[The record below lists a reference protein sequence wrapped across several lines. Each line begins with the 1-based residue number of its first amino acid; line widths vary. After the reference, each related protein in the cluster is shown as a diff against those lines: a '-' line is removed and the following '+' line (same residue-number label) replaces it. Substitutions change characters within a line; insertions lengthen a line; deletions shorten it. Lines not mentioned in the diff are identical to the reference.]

1 VRLGLPKSRMGILA
15 LIVVVLWIS
24 QALFLTPVIL
34 RYAPWLSFLLDLL
47 LVLVAVICVWKIF
60 KFVRTR
66 LLWKI
71 KRRLFLAHIFIGAI
85 PVFLVIF
92 IFWISALLFYYQL
105 SYYFISN
112 QIGIHSA
119 QILAFNLSFREGLQ
133 ELMARNPAPDPV
145 VLQDALDTDARYLLS
160 AYPSASITL
169 SFKDPATDRR
179 VVYVNQGST
188 ANGTEEY
195 EIPRWLGDREFSGL
209 VLGDTHLSDNNKRRL
224 FLKSFVSSDFQ
235 REVPFSL
242 EVSVP
247 FERYVLDRLKAA
259 LGQDMLL
266 AKHVTRPGIGG
277 MLQNADMAP
286 EDIIA
291 STLDTESSSEAP
303 SPPYPIFLFPISWAT
318 GKEIDLGDSQVLL
331 VELSTAKLMHN
342 LFRSENTTGKMIF
355 GVLQII
361 FVFFL
366 IVEAISIVIGILLT
380 KSITNAVHNLDRGTE
395 FVKRG
400 DFSHRIVVR
409 SDDQLGALA
418 ASFNQ
423 MTEYVQHLV
432 KERVQKERLEREL
445 EIAKEV
451 QERLFPNRIPKMTRL
466 EVAGICLPARTV
478 SGDYYDFLQLGEHEL
493 GLALGDICGK
503 GISAALLM
511 ANLQATLRSNVMN
524 TRRDQG
530 GQNGDKNVASV
541 VERVNSQIY
550 SYTAANKFAT
560 FFYALYDDR
569 SQTLTYCNAGHNPPL
584 YFNGGRIRRLNAG
597 GTVVGIFADSKYE
610 EETIHAKPGDV
621 FVAYTDG
628 IVECVNEY
636 GEEFGENRL
645 ASLIQENRRL
655 DANALK
661 EIVVSQV
668 LSWTFAEER
677 DDDMTLV
684 IAKIIDP
691 RDISNNTS
699 SETLGQA

>member
-1 VRLGLPKSRMGILA
+1 MRLSLPKSRMGVFA
-15 LIVVVLWIS
+15 LIVVLLWIL
-24 QALFLTPVIL
+24 QTLFFAPVIV
-34 RYAPWLSFLLDLL
+34 RYVPWLGFCLDLL
-47 LVLVAVICVWKIF
+47 LVLLAVAYLWRLI
-60 KFVRTR
+60 KFLRTR

-119 QILAFNLSFREGLQ
+119 QILALNLSFREGLQ
-133 ELMARNPAPDPV
+133 ELMTQNPAPDPGA
-145 VLQDALDTDARYLLS
+145 LQDALDTDARYLLA

-169 SFKDPATDRR
+169 SFRDVKTDRR
-179 VVYVNQGST
+179 VVYVNQGSSVSR
-188 ANGTEEY
+188 AKEY
-195 EIPRWLGDREFSGL
+195 EAPRWLGDREFSGL
-209 VLGDTHLSDNNKRRL
+209 VIEDTHSSDDKKRRL

-235 REVPFSL
+235 HDIPFSL

-247 FERYVLDRLKAA
+247 FDRYMLDRLKAA

-277 MLQNADMAP
+277 MFQNAEIPAENVIDSTI
-286 EDIIA
+286 DSA
-291 STLDTESSSEAP
+291 SSDLAP
-303 SPPYPIFLFPISWAT
+303 SPPYPIFLFPVSWDT
-318 GKEIDLGDSQVLL
+318 GTEIDLSDSQVLL
-331 VELSTAKLMHN
+331 VELSTAKLLHN

-361 FVFFL
+361 FAFFL
-366 IVEAISIVIGILLT
+366 IVELASIVIGILLT

-451 QERLFPNRIPKMTRL
+451 QERLFPNRIPKMTRM

-478 SGDYYDFLQLGEHEL
+478 SGDYYDFLLLGEHEL

-524 TRRDQG
+524 AKRSQG
-530 GQNGDKNVASV
+530 QDGEKDVAGV

-569 SQTLTYCNAGHNPPL
+569 RQTITYCNAGHNPPL
-584 YFNGGRIRRLNAG
+584 YFNGGRIRRLSAG

-610 EETIHAKPGDV
+610 EETVQAKTGDV

-628 IVECVNEY
+628 IVESMNEY

-645 ASLIQENRRL
+645 AGLIEENRHL
-655 DANALK
+655 DANSLK
-661 EIVVSQV
+661 EVIVSQV

-684 IAKIIDP
+684 IAKIVDP
-691 RDISNNTS
+691 REINGDTS
-699 SETLGQA
+699 SETLG